1 MTRSGAVASHVL
13 REKPQMKK
21 PSDFP
26 FTVDGMAAA
35 AEAARVTEGRD
46 VPLNA
51 QGSSAGGRRRPGN
64 RKSR

>member
-1 MTRSGAVASHVL
+1 MTRSGAGASHVH
-13 REKPQMKK
+13 REKPQMK

-35 AEAARVTEGRD
+35 AEAARVAEGRD

-64 RKSR
+64 RKNR